1 MAVHDDFLSLF
12 AAATIRPVIFANEN
26 GKRPPQRPYLTLQ
39 LEVAAPM
46 PVHTSIVGA
55 DGVRRVSAHRPVT
68 VRLQCYGAGSWDVLD
83 QVQLTVYTE
92 SMLDLAESLNIA
104 LQREPRLQDVPALLD
119 GTRYESRAILELEA
133 MYTAG
138 VDDDVGYIETV
149 NGNITTT
156 PGDGPS
162 LDFTVTLP

>member
-1 MAVHDDFLSLF
+1 MSLHDDFLQLV
-12 AAATIRPVIFANEN
+12 AAATTRPVIFANEN
-26 GKRPPQRPYLTLQ
+26 GKRPPQRPFVTLQ
-39 LEVAAPM
+39 ITVGAPQ
-46 PVHTSIVGA
+46 PVHRGPVDD
-55 DGVRRVSAHRPVT
+55 DGVQRISAHRPVS
-68 VRLQCYGAGSWDVLD
+68 VQLQCYGAGSWDVLD
-83 QVQLTVYTE
+83 ELQLRLYTD
-92 SMLDLAESLNIA
+92 SMSELAESLNIA

-138 VDDDVGYIETV
+138 VDDDVGFIETV